1 VFTNLIGN
9 AGKFGGPEVTVWI
22 TVTEED
28 NMVAATVADNGPGI
42 PDDQKENV
50 FGRFVRNTARVS
62 GKGLG
67 LWICR
72 MLAER
77 YGGSISAGD
86 RVPGRPGE
94 GAAITVVLQK
104 AGPGINL

>member
-1 VFTNLIGN
+1 
-9 AGKFGGPEVTVWI
+9 VTIWI
-22 TVTEED
+22 TVAEEGD
-28 NMVAATVADNGPGI
+28 HVTVTVADNGPGI
-42 PDDQKENV
+42 PDDQKGNI
-50 FGRFVRNTARVS
+50 FGRFIRNAPRVS

-86 RVPGRPGE
+86 RVPGQWGE
-94 GAAITVVLQK
+94 GAAITLVLQR
-104 AGPGINL
+104 AGPED